1 MQKPAREQGHN
12 INLTV
17 TPSLTVRPQPRK
29 MRAKRSLGQNFLRD
43 EAVVE
48 RIVNALDLKESDTVI
63 EIGPGD
69 GALTKKLVE
78 TGANVVA
85 IEIDREL
92 VPALRK
98 QFQSYPN
105 FRVIEADVLKTEF
118 GRLIETGDAGKAK
131 LVGNLPYYISTAIL
145 QKLTGDRSY
154 FSKAVLM
161 LQREVAQ
168 RVTALPGDSERGF
181 LTVIVEAAFEASC
194 LFDVPPTAF
203 FPQPKVWSSVIALTP
218 KPPSPTDEPP
228 FADLLGA
235 SFVQKRKTILN
246 NLKNLR
252 SDASLILHEAN
263 IDQKRR
269 AETLSLDEWLSL
281 YHAFT
286 KK

>member
-1 MQKPAREQGHN
+1 
-12 INLTV
+12 
-17 TPSLTVRPQPRK
+17 

-69 GALTKKLVE
+69 GALTNKLVE
-78 TGANVVA
+78 TGANAVA
-85 IEIDREL
+85 IEIDTEL
-92 VPALRK
+92 VPTLRK
-98 QFQSYPN
+98 QFQSYRN

-118 GRLIETGDAGKAK
+118 EGLIETRDAGKAK

-145 QKLTGDRSY
+145 QKLASDRAR
-154 FSKAVLM
+154 FSRLVLM

-203 FPQPKVWSSVIALTP
+203 YPQPKVWSSVIALTP
-218 KPPSPTDEPP
+218 KPPSPADEPQ

-246 NLKNLR
+246 NLKHIR
-252 SDASLILHEAN
+252 SNASLILHEAN
-263 IDQKRR
+263 IDPKRR
-269 AETLSLDEWLSL
+269 AETLNLDEWLTL
-281 YHAFT
+281 HNAMT